1 MRHVTTEVLS
11 HYGQAWRLRVPFIKS
26 HLVFNVLLA
35 AVFTPMMAG
44 TVYLALKLSGKPAL
58 ADFDIAYFLLSPV
71 GFVAGLLLAG
81 MALVLLT
88 LNLSFM
94 MAVALR
100 DRVGKSRGLW
110 DGIDLVMPR
119 LPAVLGLAVQIAL
132 RLLVLALPFLAISGL
147 AFWYW
152 LSAYDINYY
161 LSTHPPEFKR
171 AVVVI
176 GLTLAV
182 MAGVLLWRSLGW
194 VLSLPLVLFE
204 AMAPRAALAESK
216 LLMGGRKVEFA
227 LQILTWTVIGALVSV
242 LFLGVAA
249 FGLQIGLDLLS
260 HNLRITAVF
269 LLISVSCWA
278 VLNLLLTSWTT
289 GALALTFLDAAQ
301 WPDQKAERKALA
313 PRGLLVTVLAVAV
326 GSVGLGG
333 AGIMELARVDQT
345 RPVAVIAH
353 RGAAGARPENTMA
366 SITKAIEDQADWVE
380 IDVQETADG
389 AVVVMHDSDFMKL
402 AENPIKIWDATLA
415 DLEEIDIG
423 SWFDPAYSEERVSLL
438 RDVLLAAKDKAG
450 VIIELKYYGH
460 DQQLEKRVVEIVEE
474 TGMVDQVQLMSLK
487 YDAVQKMHSLRPEW
501 SVGLLASA
509 ALGNMWTLDA
519 DFLAVN
525 SATVSLNLV
534 KSAQAVGK
542 PVYVWTVNDAL
553 SMSGMLSLGVDGL
566 ITDEP
571 ALARQVLEERKTL
584 SRLERVILGMA
595 GRIGLNV
602 QGLSDADA

>member
-1 MRHVTTEVLS
+1 MTTEVLR
-11 HYGQAWRLRVPFIKS
+11 HYGDSWRLRVPFVKS
-26 HLVFNVLLA
+26 HLVFNLLLA

-44 TVYLALKLSGKPAL
+44 AIFLALKLSGKPAL

-71 GFVAGLLLAG
+71 GFVAGLLLIG
-81 MALVLLT
+81 MVLVLLT

-100 DRVGKSRGLW
+100 DRVGKSHGLW

-132 RLLVLALPFLAISGL
+132 RLLALAVPFLAVAGL

-161 LSTHPPEFKR
+161 LSTRPPEFQR
-171 AVVVI
+171 AVLVI
-176 GLTLAV
+176 AATLAV
-182 MAGVLLWRSLGW
+182 MAGVMLWRSLGW

-204 AMAPRAALAESK
+204 SMAPADAIRESK
-216 LLMGGRKVEFA
+216 GMMTGKRMAFA
-227 LQILTWTVIGALVSV
+227 VQIIAWALIGALVSALV
-242 LFLGVAA
+242 LGLVA
-249 FGLQIGLDLLS
+249 FGLQAGLHMLS
-260 HNLRITAVF
+260 ENLRATAAF
-269 LLISVSCWA
+269 LLVSVACWSL
-278 VLNLLLTSWTT
+278 LNLLLTSWTT
-289 GALALTFLDAAQ
+289 GALAVTFLDAAE
-301 WPDQKAERKALA
+301 WPDSKAERQALA
-313 PRGLLVTVLAVAV
+313 PRGLLIAVVAVAA
-326 GSVGLGG
+326 GSAGLGG
-333 AGIMELARVDQT
+333 AGVLELARVDQT

-366 SITKAIEDQADWVE
+366 SVMKAIEDQADWIE
-380 IDVQETADG
+380 IDVQETVDG

-402 AENPIKIWDATLA
+402 AGNPIKIWDATLA

-423 SWFDPAYSEERVSLL
+423 SWYDPAFATERVPLL

-460 DQQLEKRVVEIVEE
+460 DQQLEQRVVDIVEE
-474 TGMVDQVQLMSLK
+474 TGMVEQVQLMSLK
-487 YDAVQKMHSLRPEW
+487 YDAVQKMHGLRPEW

-509 ALGNMWTLDA
+509 ALGNMWKLDA

-525 SATVSLNLV
+525 SATVSLDLV

-571 ALARQVLEERKTL
+571 ALARQVLAERKTL
-584 SRLERVILGMA
+584 SGIERAILGMA
-595 GRIGLNV
+595 GRIGLDLPE
-602 QGLSDADA
+602 QGDEDA